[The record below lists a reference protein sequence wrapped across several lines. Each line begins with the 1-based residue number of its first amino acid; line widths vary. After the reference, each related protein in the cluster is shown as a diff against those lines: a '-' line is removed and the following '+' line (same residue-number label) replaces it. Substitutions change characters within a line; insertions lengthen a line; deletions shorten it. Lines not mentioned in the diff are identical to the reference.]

1 MARPSFDPLGGK
13 VLGLGE
19 FHVATRLQLGSEL
32 RPVKDALDWF
42 IDKFGT
48 DPLRNA
54 VDILIVTYILYRLF
68 MLIRGSRAWRIVLG
82 IVGFILLLF
91 VSGKLELTALNWLL
105 DKATILGPV
114 ALVILFLPELRQ
126 AIEGL
131 GRLRLGKIQLS
142 PKFSNT
148 IIKTEA
154 RTIEELVAAVTELST
169 ESTGALIVVERGAP
183 LDDIANNGVV
193 VNARVSAPLLGSI
206 FYEGNPLHD
215 GAVIVRGDMIVSAA
229 CRLPLSDSNRLS
241 QNVHMRHRAGLGVTE
256 QLDCIAIIVS
266 EERATISY
274 AKEGRL
280 RKLANSH
287 ELRDFLNR
295 ELRGEDLEGANDRA
309 RRRMIRRGES
319 A

>member
-1 MARPSFDPLGGK
+1 LKEAFD
-13 VLGLGE
+13 
-19 FHVATRLQLGSEL
+19 Q
-32 RPVKDALDWF
+32 F
-42 IDKFGT
+42 IDLFKA

-82 IVGFILLLF
+82 IVGFVLLLF
-91 VSGKLELTALNWLL
+91 VSGKLKLNALNWLL

-131 GRLRLGKIQLS
+131 GRLRFGKIQIT
-142 PKFSNT
+142 PKFANT
-148 IIKTEA
+148 VSKTEL
-154 RTIEELVAAVTELST
+154 RTVEELVAAVSELAS
-169 ESTGALIVVERGAP
+169 ESTGALIVLERGAP
-183 LDDIANNGVV
+183 LDEIASNGVV

-229 CRLPLSDSNRLS
+229 CRLPLSDSTRLS
-241 QNVHMRHRAGLGVTE
+241 QNIHMRHRAGLGVTE
-256 QLDCIAIIVS
+256 QLDCLSLIVS
-266 EERATISY
+266 EERGTISY

-280 RKLANSH
+280 RKLANAH
-287 ELRDFLNR
+287 ELRDFLNT
-295 ELRGEDLEGANDRA
+295 ELRGEGSNAPVDKTK
-309 RRRMIRRGES
+309 RRMIRRGET

>member
-1 MARPSFDPLGGK
+1 MK
-13 VLGLGE
+13 E
-19 FHVATRLQLGSEL
+19 
-32 RPVKDALDWF
+32 ALDQF
-42 IDKFGT
+42 VELFGS
-48 DPLRNA
+48 DPVRNA

-68 MLIRGSRAWRIVLG
+68 MLVRGSRAWRIVLG
-82 IVGFILLLF
+82 IVGFVLLLF
-91 VSGKLELTALNWLL
+91 VSGKLQLNALNWLL

-131 GRLRLGKIQLS
+131 GRLRLGKLQIT
-142 PKFSNT
+142 PKFSNQSL
-148 IIKTEA
+148 KTEA
-154 RTIEELVAAVTELST
+154 RTVEELVAAVSELAS
-169 ESTGALIVVERGAP
+169 ERTGALIVIERGAP
-183 LDDIANNGVV
+183 LDEIAGNGVV
-193 VNARVSAPLLGSI
+193 VNARVSAPLLGSV

-215 GAVIVRGDMIVSAA
+215 GAAVVRGDLIVSAA

-241 QNVHMRHRAGLGVTE
+241 QNIHMRHRAGLGVTE

-266 EERATISY
+266 EERGTISY

-295 ELRGEDLEGANDRA
+295 ELRGEDLDNAADRT
-309 RRRMIRRGES
+309 RRRMIRRGETV
-319 A
+319 

>member
-1 MARPSFDPLGGK
+1 MNDLEQAIT
-13 VLGLGE
+13 E
-19 FHVATRLQLGSEL
+19 FNKQ
-32 RPVKDALDWF
+32 
-42 IDKFGT
+42 
-48 DPLRNA
+48 PLRNA

-82 IVGFILLLF
+82 IAGFVLLLF
-91 VSGKLELTALNWLL
+91 ISGKLELLALNWLL

-131 GRLRLGKIQLS
+131 GRLRFGKLQIA
-142 PKFSNT
+142 PKFNNAAT
-148 IIKTEA
+148 KTEA
-154 RTIEELVAAVTELST
+154 RTVEEIVAGVAELAS
-169 ESTGALIVVERGAP
+169 ESTGALIVIERGAP
-183 LDDIANNGVV
+183 LDEIAGNGVM
-193 VNARVSAPLLGSI
+193 VNATVSAPLLGSI

-215 GAVIVRGDMIVSAA
+215 GAAIIRGDKIIAAA

-241 QNVHMRHRAGLGVTE
+241 QNVHMRHRAGLGVSE

-266 EERATISY
+266 EERGTISY

-280 RKLANSH
+280 RKLTNAH

-295 ELRGEDLEGANDRA
+295 ELRGEGLGQATDRT
-309 RRRMIRRGES
+309 RRRIIRRGGE

>member
-1 MARPSFDPLGGK
+1 MKEAFD
-13 VLGLGE
+13 
-19 FHVATRLQLGSEL
+19 Q
-32 RPVKDALDWF
+32 F
-42 IDKFGT
+42 IDLFKA

-82 IVGFILLLF
+82 IVGFVLLLF
-91 VSGKLELTALNWLL
+91 VSGKLKLNALNWLL

-131 GRLRLGKIQLS
+131 GRLRLGKIQIT
-142 PKFSNT
+142 PKFTST
-148 IIKTEA
+148 VSKTEL
-154 RTIEELVAAVTELST
+154 RTVEELVAAVSELAS
-169 ESTGALIVVERGAP
+169 ESTGALIVLERGAP

-215 GAVIVRGDMIVSAA
+215 GAVIIRGDMIVSAA
-229 CRLPLSDSNRLS
+229 CRLPLSDSTRLS
-241 QNVHMRHRAGLGVTE
+241 QNIHMRHRAGLGVTE
-256 QLDCIAIIVS
+256 QLDCLSLIVS
-266 EERATISY
+266 EERGTISY

-280 RKLANSH
+280 RKLANAH
-287 ELRDFLNR
+287 ELRDFLNT
-295 ELRGEDLEGANDRA
+295 ELRGEGSNAAVDKT
-309 RRRMIRRGES
+309 RRRMIRRGET

>member
-1 MARPSFDPLGGK
+1 MKEFYQEFIEQFVSDP
-13 VLGLGE
+13 V
-19 FHVATRLQLGSEL
+19 
-32 RPVKDALDWF
+32 
-42 IDKFGT
+42 
-48 DPLRNA
+48 RNA
-54 VDILIVTYILYRLF
+54 VDILIVAYIFYRLF

-82 IVGFILLLF
+82 IAGFVLLLF
-91 VSGKLELTALNWLL
+91 VSGKLELFALNWLL

-131 GRLRLGKIQLS
+131 SPLRLGKLEIT
-142 PKFSNT
+142 PKFSSST
-148 IIKTEA
+148 LKTEA
-154 RTIEELVAAVTELST
+154 RTVEELVAAVTELAT
-169 ESTGALIVVERGAP
+169 ESTGALIVIERGAP
-183 LDDIANNGVV
+183 LDEIANNGVI
-193 VNARVSAPLLGSI
+193 VNARVSAPLIGSI

-215 GAVIVRGDMIVSAA
+215 GAVIIRGDMIVAAA

-280 RKLANSH
+280 RKLANAH

-295 ELRGEDLEGANDRA
+295 ELREEDGAGATDRP
-309 RRRMIRRGES
+309 RRRLIRRGES
-319 A
+319 V

>member
-1 MARPSFDPLGGK
+1 MK
-13 VLGLGE
+13 E
-19 FHVATRLQLGSEL
+19 
-32 RPVKDALDWF
+32 ALDQF
-42 IDKFGT
+42 IELFGS
-48 DPLRNA
+48 DPVRNA

-68 MLIRGSRAWRIVLG
+68 MLVRGSRAWRIVLG
-82 IVGFILLLF
+82 IVGFVLLLF
-91 VSGKLELTALNWLL
+91 VSGKLQLNALNWLL

-131 GRLRLGKIQLS
+131 GRLRLGKIQIT
-142 PKFSNT
+142 PKFSNQT
-148 IIKTEA
+148 LKTEA
-154 RTIEELVAAVTELST
+154 RTVEELVAAVSELAS
-169 ESTGALIVVERGAP
+169 ERTGALIVIERGAP
-183 LDDIANNGVV
+183 LDEIAGNGVV

-215 GAVIVRGDMIVSAA
+215 GAAVVRGDLIVSAA

-266 EERATISY
+266 EERGTISY

-295 ELRGEDLEGANDRA
+295 ELRGEDLDNAADRT
-309 RRRMIRRGES
+309 RRRMIRRGETV
-319 A
+319 

>member
-1 MARPSFDPLGGK
+1 M
-13 VLGLGE
+13 
-19 FHVATRLQLGSEL
+19 
-32 RPVKDALDWF
+32 KDAFDQF
-42 IDKFGT
+42 IDLFST
-48 DPLRNA
+48 DPIRNS

-82 IVGFILLLF
+82 IVGFVLLLF
-91 VSGKLELTALNWLL
+91 VSGKLELNALNWLL

-131 GRLRLGKIQLS
+131 GRLQLGKIQLA
-142 PKFSNT
+142 PRFSNSDL
-148 IIKTEA
+148 KTEA
-154 RTIEELVAAVTELST
+154 RTVEELVAAVSELAT
-169 ESTGALIVVERGAP
+169 ESTGALIVIERGAP
-183 LDDIANNGVV
+183 LDEIANNGVV
-193 VNARVSAPLLGSI
+193 VNARVSAPLIGSI

-215 GAVIVRGDMIVSAA
+215 GALVVRGDTIVAAA

-280 RKLANSH
+280 RKLANAH

-295 ELRGEDLEGANDRA
+295 ELRGEDLEGANDRH
-309 RRRMIRRGES
+309 RRRLLRRGES

>member
-1 MARPSFDPLGGK
+1 MDSFDQF
-13 VLGLGE
+13 VDT
-19 FHVATRLQLGSEL
+19 FRQA
-32 RPVKDALDWF
+32 
-42 IDKFGT
+42 
-48 DPLRNA
+48 PLRNA

-82 IVGFILLLF
+82 IVGFVLLLF
-91 VSGKLELTALNWLL
+91 VSGRLELNALNWLL

-131 GRLRLGKIQLS
+131 GRLRLGKLQIA
-142 PKFSNT
+142 PKLGNT
-148 IIKTEA
+148 VMKTEA
-154 RTIEELVAAVTELST
+154 RTIEELVAGVAELAN
-169 ESTGALIVVERGAP
+169 ERTGALIVIERGAP
-183 LDDIANNGVV
+183 LDEIAANGVI

-215 GAVIVRGDMIVSAA
+215 GAVILRSDTIIAAA

-256 QLDCIAIIVS
+256 QLDCVALIVS
-266 EERATISY
+266 EERGTISY

-280 RKLANSH
+280 RKLTNAH

-295 ELRGEDLEGANDRA
+295 ELRGDNPENVIDRS
-309 RRRMIRRGES
+309 RRRRIRQGEAS
-319 A
+319 

>member
-1 MARPSFDPLGGK
+1 MKEFFKEFIEQFSSDP
-13 VLGLGE
+13 
-19 FHVATRLQLGSEL
+19 F
-32 RPVKDALDWF
+32 
-42 IDKFGT
+42 
-48 DPLRNA
+48 RNA

-82 IVGFILLLF
+82 IAGFVLLLF
-91 VSGKLELTALNWLL
+91 VSGKLELIALNWLL

-131 GRLRLGKIQLS
+131 GRLRFGKLELA
-142 PKFSNT
+142 PKFHTSVL
-148 IIKTEA
+148 KTEA
-154 RTIEELVAAVTELST
+154 RTVEELVAAVAELAT
-169 ESTGALIVVERGAP
+169 ESTGALIVLERGAP
-183 LDDIANNGVV
+183 LDEIAANGVI
-193 VNARVSAPLLGSI
+193 VNAKVSAPLIGSM

-215 GAVIVRGDMIVSAA
+215 GAVIIRGDLIVSAA

-266 EERATISY
+266 EERGTISY

-280 RKLANSH
+280 RKLANAN

-295 ELRGEDLEGANDRA
+295 ELRGEDLEGATDKP
-309 RRRMIRRGES
+309 RRRLIRRGES
-319 A
+319 V

>member
-1 MARPSFDPLGGK
+1 MK
-13 VLGLGE
+13 E
-19 FHVATRLQLGSEL
+19 FYQE
-32 RPVKDALDWF
+32 F
-42 IDKFGT
+42 IEQFVS

-82 IVGFILLLF
+82 IAGFVLLLF
-91 VSGKLELTALNWLL
+91 VSGKLELFALNWLL

-131 GRLRLGKIQLS
+131 GRLRFGKLEIT
-142 PKFSNT
+142 PKFSSSNL
-148 IIKTEA
+148 KTEA
-154 RTIEELVAAVTELST
+154 RTVEELVAAVTELAT
-169 ESTGALIVVERGAP
+169 ESTGALIVIERGAP
-183 LDDIANNGVV
+183 LDEIANNGVI
-193 VNARVSAPLLGSI
+193 VNARVSAPLIGSI

-215 GAVIVRGDMIVSAA
+215 GAVVIRGDMIVAAA

-280 RKLANSH
+280 RKLANAH
-287 ELRDFLNR
+287 ELREFLNR
-295 ELRGEDLEGANDRA
+295 ELREEDAIGATDRPK
-309 RRRMIRRGES
+309 RRLIRRGES
-319 A
+319 V

>member
-1 MARPSFDPLGGK
+1 LDSFD
-13 VLGLGE
+13 
-19 FHVATRLQLGSEL
+19 Q
-32 RPVKDALDWF
+32 F
-42 IDKFGT
+42 ISTFKEE
-48 DPLRNA
+48 PLRNA

-82 IVGFILLLF
+82 IVGFVLLLF
-91 VSGKLELTALNWLL
+91 LSGKLQLNALNWLL

-131 GRLRLGKIQLS
+131 GRLRLGKLQIA
-142 PKFSNT
+142 PKLGNT
-148 IIKTEA
+148 VLKTEA
-154 RTIEELVAAVTELST
+154 RTIEELVAGVAELAN
-169 ESTGALIVVERGAP
+169 ESTGALIVIERGAP
-183 LDDIANNGVV
+183 LDEIASNGVI

-215 GAVIVRGDMIVSAA
+215 GAVVLRGDTIIAAA

-256 QLDCIAIIVS
+256 QLDCVALIVS
-266 EERATISY
+266 EERGTISY

-280 RKLANSH
+280 RKLMNAH

-295 ELRGEDLEGANDRA
+295 ELRGDDHGNVLDRS
-309 RRRMIRRGES
+309 RRRRIREGKS

>member
-1 MARPSFDPLGGK
+1 MKEAFD
-13 VLGLGE
+13 
-19 FHVATRLQLGSEL
+19 Q
-32 RPVKDALDWF
+32 F
-42 IDKFGT
+42 IRDFSP

-54 VDILIVTYILYRLF
+54 FDILVVTYILYRLF
-68 MLIRGSRAWRIVLG
+68 MLVRGSRAWRIVIG
-82 IVGFILLLF
+82 IVGFVLLLF
-91 VSGKLELTALNWLL
+91 ISGKLELIALNWLL

-131 GRLRLGKIQLS
+131 GRLRLGKIQLT
-142 PKFSNT
+142 PKFSNAD
-148 IIKTEA
+148 IKTDA
-154 RTIEELVAAVTELST
+154 RTIEELVAAVSELAT
-169 ESTGALIVVERGAP
+169 ESTGALIVIERGAP
-183 LDDIANNGVV
+183 LDEIANNGVV
-193 VNARVSAPLLGSI
+193 VNARVSAPLIGSI

-215 GAVIVRGDMIVSAA
+215 GAVIIRGDTIVAAA

-256 QLDCIAIIVS
+256 QLDCVAIIVS

-280 RKLANSH
+280 RKLANAH

-295 ELRGEDLEGANDRA
+295 ELRGEDLNGVTDRT
-309 RRRMIRRGES
+309 RRRMIRKGETV
-319 A
+319 

>member
-1 MARPSFDPLGGK
+1 
-13 VLGLGE
+13 
-19 FHVATRLQLGSEL
+19 
-32 RPVKDALDWF
+32 VKEALDQF
-42 IDKFGT
+42 VELFGS
-48 DPLRNA
+48 DPVRNA

-68 MLIRGSRAWRIVLG
+68 MLVRGSRAWRIVLG
-82 IVGFILLLF
+82 IVGFVLLLF
-91 VSGKLELTALNWLL
+91 VSGKLQLNALNWLL

-131 GRLRLGKIQLS
+131 GRLRLGKLQIT
-142 PKFSNT
+142 PKFSNQSL
-148 IIKTEA
+148 KTEA
-154 RTIEELVAAVTELST
+154 RTVEELVAAVSELAS
-169 ESTGALIVVERGAP
+169 ERTGALIVIERGAP
-183 LDDIANNGVV
+183 LDEIAGNGVV
-193 VNARVSAPLLGSI
+193 VNARVSAPLLGSV

-215 GAVIVRGDMIVSAA
+215 GAAVVRGDLIVSAA

-241 QNVHMRHRAGLGVTE
+241 QNIHMRHRAGLGVTE

-266 EERATISY
+266 EERGTISY

-295 ELRGEDLEGANDRA
+295 ELRGEDLDNAADRT
-309 RRRMIRRGES
+309 RRRMIRRGETV
-319 A
+319 

>member
-1 MARPSFDPLGGK
+1 LKEAFD
-13 VLGLGE
+13 
-19 FHVATRLQLGSEL
+19 Q
-32 RPVKDALDWF
+32 F
-42 IDKFGT
+42 IDLFKA

-82 IVGFILLLF
+82 IVGFVLLLF
-91 VSGKLELTALNWLL
+91 VSGKLKLNALNWLL

-131 GRLRLGKIQLS
+131 GRLRFGKIQIT
-142 PKFSNT
+142 PKFTST
-148 IIKTEA
+148 VSKTEL
-154 RTIEELVAAVTELST
+154 RTVEELVAAVSELAS
-169 ESTGALIVVERGAP
+169 ESTGALIVLERGAP

-215 GAVIVRGDMIVSAA
+215 GAVIIRGDMIVSAA
-229 CRLPLSDSNRLS
+229 CRLPLSDSTRLS
-241 QNVHMRHRAGLGVTE
+241 QNIHMRHRAGLGVTE
-256 QLDCIAIIVS
+256 QLDCLSLIVS
-266 EERATISY
+266 EERGTISY

-280 RKLANSH
+280 RKLANAH
-287 ELRDFLNR
+287 ELRDFLNT
-295 ELRGEDLEGANDRA
+295 ELRGEGSNAAVDKT
-309 RRRMIRRGES
+309 RRRMIRRGET

>member
-1 MARPSFDPLGGK
+1 
-13 VLGLGE
+13 
-19 FHVATRLQLGSEL
+19 
-32 RPVKDALDWF
+32 
-42 IDKFGT
+42 
-48 DPLRNA
+48 
-54 VDILIVTYILYRLF
+54 

-82 IVGFILLLF
+82 IVGFVLLLF
-91 VSGKLELTALNWLL
+91 VSGKLELNALNWLL

-131 GRLRLGKIQLS
+131 GRLQLGKIQLA
-142 PKFSNT
+142 PRFSNSDL
-148 IIKTEA
+148 KTEA
-154 RTIEELVAAVTELST
+154 RTVEELVAAVSELAT
-169 ESTGALIVVERGAP
+169 ESTGALIVIERGAP
-183 LDDIANNGVV
+183 LDEIANNGVV
-193 VNARVSAPLLGSI
+193 VNARVSAPLIGSI

-215 GAVIVRGDMIVSAA
+215 GALVVRGDTIVAAA

-280 RKLANSH
+280 RKLANAH

-295 ELRGEDLEGANDRA
+295 ELRGEDLEGANDRH
-309 RRRMIRRGES
+309 RRRLLRRGES

>member
-1 MARPSFDPLGGK
+1 L
-13 VLGLGE
+13 
-19 FHVATRLQLGSEL
+19 
-32 RPVKDALDWF
+32 KDAYDQF
-42 IDKFGT
+42 ITFFAP
-48 DPLRNA
+48 DPIRNV

-82 IVGFILLLF
+82 IVGFVLLLF
-91 VSGKLELTALNWLL
+91 ISGKLQLDALNWLL

-131 GRLRLGKIQLS
+131 GRLRLGKLQLT

-148 IIKTEA
+148 ILKTEA
-154 RTIEELVAAVTELST
+154 RTIEELVAAVAELAT
-169 ESTGALIVVERGAP
+169 ESTGALMVIERGAP
-183 LDDIANNGVV
+183 LDEIANNGVI
-193 VNARVSAPLLGSI
+193 VNARVSAPLIGSI

-215 GAVIVRGDMIVSAA
+215 GAVIIRGDMIVAAA

-266 EERATISY
+266 EERGTISY

-280 RKLANSH
+280 RKLANAG

-295 ELRGEDLEGANDRA
+295 ELRGEDPDGATDRTK
-309 RRRMIRRGES
+309 RRILRRGES

>member
-1 MARPSFDPLGGK
+1 MK
-13 VLGLGE
+13 E
-19 FHVATRLQLGSEL
+19 
-32 RPVKDALDWF
+32 ALDQF
-42 IDKFGT
+42 IVPFSP
-48 DPLRNA
+48 DPFRNS

-82 IVGFILLLF
+82 IAGFVLLLY
-91 VSGKLELTALNWLL
+91 VSGKVELSALNWLL

-131 GRLRLGKIQLS
+131 GRLRLGKLQIS
-142 PKFSNT
+142 PKFTNT
-148 IIKTEA
+148 VLKTEA
-154 RTIEELVAAVTELST
+154 RTIEELVAAVTELAT
-169 ESTGALIVVERGAP
+169 ESTGALIVIERGAP
-183 LDDIANNGVV
+183 LDEIAHNGVE

-215 GAVIVRGDMIVSAA
+215 GAAIVRGDQIISAA

-280 RKLANSH
+280 RKLANAH

-295 ELRGEDLEGANDRA
+295 ELRGEELNGATDRT
-309 RRRMIRRGES
+309 RRRMLRKGETPNV
-319 A
+319 

>member
-1 MARPSFDPLGGK
+1 MKEAFDQFIK
-13 VLGLGE
+13 E
-19 FHVATRLQLGSEL
+19 FSS
-32 RPVKDALDWF
+32 
-42 IDKFGT
+42 
-48 DPLRNA
+48 DPFRNA
-54 VDILIVTYILYRLF
+54 FDILVVTYILYRLF
-68 MLIRGSRAWRIVLG
+68 MLIRGSRAWRIVIG
-82 IVGFILLLF
+82 IVGFVLLLF
-91 VSGKLELTALNWLL
+91 MSGKLELIALNWLL

-131 GRLRLGKIQLS
+131 GRLRLGKLQLT
-142 PKFSNT
+142 PKFSSAD
-148 IIKTEA
+148 IKTDA
-154 RTIEELVAAVTELST
+154 RTIEELVAAVSELAS
-169 ESTGALIVVERGAP
+169 ESTGSLIVIERGAP
-183 LDDIANNGVV
+183 LDEIANNGVV
-193 VNARVSAPLLGSI
+193 VNARVSAPLIGSI

-215 GAVIVRGDMIVSAA
+215 GAVIIRGDTIVSAA

-280 RKLANSH
+280 RKLSNAH

-295 ELRGEDLEGANDRA
+295 ELRGEDLNGATDRA
-309 RRRMIRRGES
+309 RRRLIRKGE
-319 A
+319 ATDVGPTPN

>member
-1 MARPSFDPLGGK
+1 M
-13 VLGLGE
+13 
-19 FHVATRLQLGSEL
+19 
-32 RPVKDALDWF
+32 KDAFDQF
-42 IDKFGT
+42 IVQFT
-48 DPLRNA
+48 SDPLRNA
-54 VDILIVTYILYRLF
+54 FDILIVTYILYRLF

-82 IVGFILLLF
+82 IVGFVLLLF
-91 VSGKLELTALNWLL
+91 VSGKLELIALNWLL

-131 GRLRLGKIQLS
+131 GRLRLGKIQIA
-142 PKFSNT
+142 PRFST
-148 IIKTEA
+148 SALKTEA
-154 RTIEELVAAVTELST
+154 RTIEELVAAVSELAS
-169 ESTGALIVVERGAP
+169 ESTGALIVIERGAP
-183 LDDIANNGVV
+183 LDEIANNGVV

-215 GAVIVRGDMIVSAA
+215 GAVVIRGDLIIAAA

-256 QLDCIAIIVS
+256 LLDCLAIIVS

-280 RKLANSH
+280 RKLGNAG
-287 ELRDFLNR
+287 ELRDFLNH
-295 ELRGEDLEGANDRA
+295 ELRGDDQENVAERTK
-309 RRRMIRRGES
+309 RRIMRRGES

>member
-1 MARPSFDPLGGK
+1 M
-13 VLGLGE
+13 
-19 FHVATRLQLGSEL
+19 
-32 RPVKDALDWF
+32 KDAFDQF
-42 IDKFGT
+42 IVQFT
-48 DPLRNA
+48 SDPLRNA
-54 VDILIVTYILYRLF
+54 FDILIVTYILYRLF

-82 IVGFILLLF
+82 IVGFVLLLF
-91 VSGKLELTALNWLL
+91 VSGKLELIALNWLL

-131 GRLRLGKIQLS
+131 GRLRLGKIQIAPRFTTSAL
-142 PKFSNT
+142 
-148 IIKTEA
+148 KTEA
-154 RTIEELVAAVTELST
+154 RTIEELVAAVSELAS
-169 ESTGALIVVERGAP
+169 ESTGALIVIERGAP

-215 GAVIVRGDMIVSAA
+215 GAVVIRGDLIIAAA

-256 QLDCIAIIVS
+256 QLDCLAIIVS

-280 RKLANSH
+280 RKLVNAG
-287 ELRDFLNR
+287 ELRDFLNH
-295 ELRGEDLEGANDRA
+295 ELRGEDHEN
-309 RRRMIRRGES
+309 I
-319 A
+319 

>member
-1 MARPSFDPLGGK
+1 M
-13 VLGLGE
+13 
-19 FHVATRLQLGSEL
+19 
-32 RPVKDALDWF
+32 KDAFDQF
-42 IDKFGT
+42 ITLFKS

-82 IVGFILLLF
+82 IVGFVLLLF
-91 VSGKLELTALNWLL
+91 VSGKLELNALNWLL

-131 GRLRLGKIQLS
+131 GRLRLGKLQIS
-142 PKFSNT
+142 PKFNNT
-148 IIKTEA
+148 NLKTEA
-154 RTIEELVAAVTELST
+154 RTIEELVAAVAELAS
-169 ESTGALIVVERGAP
+169 ESTGALIVIERGAP
-183 LDDIANNGVV
+183 LDEIAGNGVI

-215 GAVIVRGDMIVSAA
+215 GAVIIRGDMIVSAA

-280 RKLANSH
+280 RKLSNSQ
-287 ELRDFLNR
+287 ELRAFLNR
-295 ELRGEDLEGANDRA
+295 ELRGEDLDGVTDRA
-309 RRRMIRRGES
+309 KRRMLKRGETV
-319 A
+319 

>member
-1 MARPSFDPLGGK
+1 MDSFDQFVSTFK
-13 VLGLGE
+13 E
-19 FHVATRLQLGSEL
+19 E
-32 RPVKDALDWF
+32 
-42 IDKFGT
+42 
-48 DPLRNA
+48 PLRNA

-82 IVGFILLLF
+82 IVGFVLLLF
-91 VSGKLELTALNWLL
+91 LSGKLQLNALNWLL

-131 GRLRLGKIQLS
+131 GRLRLGKLQIA
-142 PKFSNT
+142 PKIGNT
-148 IIKTEA
+148 ELKTEA
-154 RTIEELVAAVTELST
+154 RTIEELVAGVAELAN
-169 ESTGALIVVERGAP
+169 ESTGALIVIERGAP
-183 LDDIANNGVV
+183 LDEIASNGVI
-193 VNARVSAPLLGSI
+193 VNARISAPLLGSI

-215 GAVIVRGDMIVSAA
+215 GAVVLRGDTIISAA

-256 QLDCIAIIVS
+256 QLDCVALIVS
-266 EERATISY
+266 EERGTISY

-280 RKLANSH
+280 RKLTNAH

-295 ELRGEDLEGANDRA
+295 ELRGDVQGNALDRS
-309 RRRMIRRGES
+309 RRRRIREGKS